1 MLTGV
6 DGNDL
11 RLTIYTDAIARAN
24 SMLLRQAV
32 GSLKKAGLLDF
43 ELIPF
48 GSYAFWENLFAP
60 EHQAK

>member
-1 MLTGV
+1 MLE
-6 DGNDL
+6 
-11 RLTIYTDAIARAN
+11 AN
-24 SMLLRQAV
+24 SVEAARQATDDFQ
-32 GSLKKAGLLDF
+32 LKKAGLLDF

>member
-1 MLTGV
+1 
-6 DGNDL
+6 
-11 RLTIYTDAIARAN
+11 
-24 SMLLRQAV
+24 MLLRQAV